1 MTHNTIDETLE
12 ELSLPGSQ
20 AIIVQEQ
27 TIEDPTF
34 DLPWYQWWMLEQIH
48 KQPERLL
55 QILPAYRSYKD
66 STAAIRILW
75 GQIRRAI
82 TTSGQ
87 CSIESITDMLISQQL
102 VNIEDSYE
110 ALLSVKDLVFCIIG
124 LQTML
129 YQPCFDIGIPGGYR
143 ILDEMNGY
151 QGSTRM
157 SLYQSS
163 NSSARDLPEFL
174 LGFGMMLPP
183 PNYCPSDNDA
193 ERHIF
198 NQIKTVTPNDID
210 AHVLSRLCGLKFQW
224 IDSLSCHL
232 ELDKHSS
239 TLFLY
244 RYPSFCISNLQQHEL
259 RNIKDG
265 RKTALYSCASGA
277 NGTLRWA
284 NEEDITGLLRE
295 ILLSYRVIFGQNKR
309 SRTVFR
315 KLRPFTS
322 ISNRGHD
329 QNLAELC
336 GKKRFN
342 CSLTLVEQEEY
353 DLAVDFPHLR
363 SRIALLAGYASSK
376 QPHSLR
382 RLWHDR
388 RNSPTWLAYWSALVF
403 GFMGLLLVLIQT
415 VFQILQ
421 YVDQVRDDHN

>member
-1 MTHNTIDETLE
+1 MCLQANDESHSHLIK
-12 ELSLPGSQ
+12 LSCMNLCLPK
-20 AIIVQEQ
+20 
-27 TIEDPTF
+27 
-34 DLPWYQWWMLEQIH
+34 LYQWWVLEQIH

-55 QILPAYRSYKD
+55 RILPAHRPDRD
-66 STAAIRILW
+66 STMAIRILW
-75 GQIRRAI
+75 NQIRRVI

-102 VNIEDSYE
+102 VDIEDSYE
-110 ALLSVKDLVFCIIG
+110 ALLSVKDLVFCIVG

-163 NSSARDLPEFL
+163 NSGARNLPEFL

-183 PNYCPSDNDA
+183 PNYCSSDNDA
-193 ERHIF
+193 DRHTF
-198 NQIKTVTPNDID
+198 NQIKTITPNDID

-224 IDSLSCHL
+224 VDSLSCHL

-239 TLFLY
+239 TLFIY
-244 RYPSFCISNLQQHEL
+244 RYPSFCISNLQQHEAH
-259 RNIKDG
+259 NMKEG
-265 RKTALYSCASGA
+265 RKTALY
-277 NGTLRWA
+277 T
-284 NEEDITGLLRE
+284 NEEDVTGLLRE
-295 ILLSYRVIFGQNKR
+295 ILLSYRLIFGRNKR

-322 ISNRGHD
+322 ISNQGHD
-329 QNLAELC
+329 QSLAEFC

-342 CSLTLVEQEEY
+342 CPITLVEQEEY
-353 DLAVDFPHLR
+353 DLGIDFPHLR
-363 SRIALLAGYASSK
+363 SRIALLGGYASGK
-376 QPHSLR
+376 QPQSLR

-388 RNSPTWLAYWSALVF
+388 RNSPAWLAYWSALVF

-421 YVDQVRDDHN
+421 YVDQVRDSHNRN